1 MTHSARPVEAGTTAS
16 AGKEVQFEKVLW
28 RKQPFADNFVPP
40 TFLSD
45 LRTNSQVILPSLTQL
60 MLASLRISTRF
71 LHVILFTLW
80 FVHLHLGTVD
90 AELVLLLGGA
100 AMALYIL
107 VHTVVFSTDSTQP
120 KQRDERRGKKVISK
134 IIIAVVLLAVSP
146 VLRTLTEST
155 TSDSIW
161 ALSVVLFFLHLTLA
175 DYSSSVK
182 PQAQKEASGLSDT
195 LSFNAAMSASVVL
208 ASRLNTDSETFTL
221 LALATVLFAPSTR
234 PSSAAAERGAEK
246 KRWEKKRW
254 ECIPFVSAY
263 AMTMA
268 TAMLFKFIVEKEG
281 ESGWV
286 GIVVVW
292 VHLVVAF
299 VSVVCPWWIVRAQS
313 WKMEI
318 KGPWDPAK
326 PVISSK

>member
-1 MTHSARPVEAGTTAS
+1 MTHSARPVEAGTTAT
-16 AGKEVQFEKVLW
+16 AGKEVPFEKVLW

-71 LHVILFTLW
+71 LHVILYTLW

-100 AMALYIL
+100 AVALYTL
-107 VHTVVFSTDSTQP
+107 VHVHVFISSADPPQP
-120 KQRDERRGKKVISK
+120 KQRDERRGKKIISK

-175 DYSSSVK
+175 DYSSSTK
-182 PQAQKEASGLSDT
+182 PHVQKEASGLSDT

-221 LALATVLFAPSTR
+221 LALATMLFAPSTKLK
-234 PSSAAAERGAEK
+234 PAAAEARGAGK
-246 KRWEKKRW
+246 T
-254 ECIPFVSAY
+254 ECIPFASAY
-263 AMTMA
+263 VMTMA
-268 TAMLFKFIVEKEG
+268 TAMLFKFIVEE
-281 ESGWV
+281 EEEVGWV

-292 VHLVVAF
+292 VHLVVGF
-299 VSVVCPWWIVRAQS
+299 VSVVCPWWIVRAQR

-326 PVISSK
+326 PVITSK